1 MFDLVLPCYN
11 PPLAWVD
18 NILASLA
25 RLRQVLPGVEPH
37 VILVN
42 DGSLHGVEE
51 SDILRLR
58 AELPSFTYIFYP
70 QNQGK
75 GYALRAG
82 VAQTQ
87 TALCLFTDVDFPYE
101 EASISTMYQVLQAG
115 NTDVAAGVRDL
126 SYYAAVP
133 AARVII
139 SRSLRFLTKRLLS
152 LPVND
157 TQCGLKGFNNKGKA
171 LFLRSQTQRY
181 LFDLEFLY
189 LSGRQPGLRVQA
201 VPVRLKP
208 NVVFSRMSPRILLT
222 EGRNFLRLLLGSLP
236 D

>member
-11 PPLAWVD
+11 PAAGWVS

-25 RLRQVLPGVEPH
+25 RLRQALPEAQPH

-42 DGSLHGVEE
+42 DGSLHGVDMA
-51 SDILRLR
+51 DIARLR
-58 AELPSFTYIFYP
+58 AEIPDFTYVFYA

-75 GYALRAG
+75 GHALRAG
-82 VAQTQ
+82 VAQAQ
-87 TALCLFTDVDFPYE
+87 HSICVFTDIDFPYE
-101 EASISTMYQVLQAG
+101 EASIAALYQVLRAG
-115 NTDVAAGVRDL
+115 NVDIAAGVRD
-126 SYYAAVP
+126 SGYYTAVP
-133 AARVII
+133 AARVVI
-139 SRSLRFLTKRLLS
+139 SRSLRFLTKQLLS

-157 TQCGLKGFNNKGKA
+157 TQCGLKGFNTKGRA
-171 LFLRSQTQRY
+171 LFLRSQTHRY

-189 LSGRQPGLRVQA
+189 LAGRHRDLRVQA

-222 EGRNFLRLLLGSLP
+222 EGRSFVKLLLGGLR
-236 D
+236 